1 MKNEGNE
8 RCEFAM
14 VLFFFFFFAYPLCQ
28 GLGIAFL
35 FFLKSVL
42 M

>member
-14 VLFFFFFFAYPLCQ
+14 VLFFFLAYPLCQ